1 MAESGGSGA
10 RHTEAKVSSPG
21 QLVWRLARTGRVHYV
36 GMLLSDYGR
45 QILTRKY
52 DAFSTDRAYTIE
64 PSGKFGPVGKLVDRY
79 VLSFPLHEALRQRLA
94 LVVEALVDEV
104 RSRAEGVPTVRV
116 LSAPCGLA
124 RDVTTAAVKLR
135 DENQIKNL
143 ELVGVDIDETGDVLT
158 EAGRRASEA
167 GVEIDLLR
175 EDLFA
180 PGTELAGRAAG
191 TGGFDVVNS
200 IGLTAWIDF
209 PDLVRLIARYAELM
223 KPGATLVV
231 DNWVRHK
238 HSHLGEMLEMPTR
251 YHPED
256 VFRSAIEQA
265 GLKVLDVET
274 TANGI
279 VTLWRAV
286 LPEDS
291 GASGQVV
298 TPEST

>member
-1 MAESGGSGA
+1 VESSRPGA

-21 QLVWRLARTGRVHYV
+21 QLVWRLAKTGRVHYV

-52 DAFSTDRAYTIE
+52 DAFSTDRAYTIA
-64 PSGKFGPVGKLVDRY
+64 PSGKLGIIGKTVDRY

-94 LVVEALVDEV
+94 LVVEALGDEIKA
-104 RSRAEGVPTVRV
+104 RATADRAVRV

-124 RDVTTAAVKLR
+124 RDVITTATRLR
-135 DENQIKNL
+135 DDGVTNL

-158 EAGRRASEA
+158 EAAGRAAKA
-167 GVEIDLLR
+167 GVDIELLR

-180 PGTELAGRAAG
+180 PGTELAAKAAQA
-191 TGGFDVVNS
+191 GGFDVVNS
-200 IGLTAWIDF
+200 IGLTAWIDP
-209 PDLVRLIARYAELM
+209 PDLDRLIARYAELM
-223 KPGATLVV
+223 APGGTLVV

-256 VFRSAIEQA
+256 VFRASLERA
-265 GLKVLDVET
+265 GLKVVDVKT

-279 VTLWRAV
+279 VTLWRATRPV
-286 LPEDS
+286 DS
-291 GASGQVV
+291 APGEVV
-298 TPEST
+298 DPQ

>member
-1 MAESGGSGA
+1 MAETPGSGA

-21 QLVWRLARTGRVHYV
+21 QLVWRLAKTGRVHYV

-52 DAFSTDRAYTIE
+52 DAFSTDRAYTIV
-64 PSGKFGPVGKLVDRY
+64 PSGKLGIVGKMVDRY

-94 LVVEALVDEV
+94 LVVDALGDEIKV
-104 RSRAEGVPTVRV
+104 RATGDRPVRV

-124 RDVTTAAVKLR
+124 RDVITAATRLR
-135 DENQIKNL
+135 DDGVSNL

-158 EAGRRASEA
+158 EAGRRAAEA
-167 GVEIDLLR
+167 GVDIELLR

-180 PGTELAGRAAG
+180 AGTELAARAAQA
-191 TGGFDVVNS
+191 GGFDVVNS
-200 IGLTAWIDF
+200 IGLTAWIDP
-209 PDLVRLIARYAELM
+209 PDLDRLIARYAELM
-223 KPGATLVV
+223 APGGTLVV

-256 VFRSAIEQA
+256 VFRASLEGA
-265 GLKVLDVET
+265 GLKVVGVKT

-279 VTLWRAV
+279 VTLWRAT
-286 LPEDS
+286 LP
-291 GASGQVV
+291 G
-298 TPEST
+298 

>member
-1 MAESGGSGA
+1 MVESGGSGA
-10 RHTEAKVSSPG
+10 RHTEAKVSSAG
-21 QLVWRLARTGRVHYV
+21 QLVWRLAKTGRVHYV

-64 PSGKFGPVGKLVDRY
+64 PSGKLGPIGKLVDRY
-79 VLSFPLHEALRQRLA
+79 VLAFPLHEALRQRLA

-104 RSRAEGVPTVRV
+104 GGRAQRAGTVRV

-124 RDVTTAAVKLR
+124 RDLTTAAVRLR
-135 DENQIKNL
+135 DENGVENL
-143 ELVGVDIDETGDVLT
+143 ELVGVDIDETGDVLA
-158 EAGRRASEA
+158 EAGRRATKA
-167 GVEIDLLR
+167 GVVIDLLR

-200 IGLTAWIDF
+200 IGLTAWIDA
-209 PDLVRLIARYAELM
+209 PDLERLIARYAELM

-251 YHPED
+251 YHPEGI
-256 VFRSAIEQA
+256 FRSALERA
-265 GLKVLDVET
+265 GLKVVDVKT

-286 LPEDS
+286 LPEGS
-291 GASGQVV
+291 GASGEVIDA
-298 TPEST
+298 